1 MGDATERNAGMEA
14 GSLHRET
21 EARREFLKK
30 IGRAGATVPAV
41 SLLLA
46 ANFERSSAEAG
57 GGSGSSFGS

>member
-1 MGDATERNAGMEA
+1 MDDATERNAGNEA
-14 GSLHRET
+14 AALHRET

-46 ANFERSSAEAG
+46 ANFERASAYETSG
-57 GGSGSSFGS
+57 SGGSGSS

>member
-1 MGDATERNAGMEA
+1 MGDATERTAGREA
-14 GSLHRET
+14 GSFHRET

-46 ANFERSSAEAG
+46 ANFERSSAEVTDG
-57 GGSGSSFGS
+57 SGGSGSS